1 MTKIGNLFLLAETQ
15 LIKEKQAG
23 KIPYY
28 DVVDIIDYA
37 KEIRQWLDNFPKKI
51 KEIMKLTPEQIKQK
65 NRQYRK
71 EYYLKKG
78 K

>member
-23 KIPYY
+23 KIICYSIS
-28 DVVDIIDYA
+28 DIIDYA
-37 KEIRQWLDNFPKKI
+37 KEIREWLDNFPKEA